1 MDPHDPNYGS
11 HPSQSI
17 PNAAY
22 PDSAYQPSHGGSD
35 KPAQGVSSSPVMG
48 MGTSPGIG
56 MGITPVSS
64 HPQLHQHHSY
74 SPSQQSHLA
83 AFSHQ
88 SSPSSSRIAPSPWGV
103 SGPQGVPIPTGPP
116 PPYDPTQ
123 PPSSYS
129 PLDASS
135 PHSPSRPA
143 DLHVQPTPPASTHY
157 PPSLSSAQSPHPPS
171 PNPYSTAG
179 SSLENGSNKLG
190 PIAEARRR
198 KKRKVKICVV
208 ALCAVILF
216 MIALIV
222 GVALGV
228 LKVQFKGGNDHGG
241 PDNIQD

>member
-1 MDPHDPNYGS
+1 MDPHDANHGS

-22 PDSAYQPSHGGSD
+22 PDSAYQPGHSTYQPSHGGSD
-35 KPAQGVSSSPVMG
+35 KPAQGVSSS
-48 MGTSPGIG
+48 
-56 MGITPVSS
+56 PVSS

-74 SPSQQSHLA
+74 SPSQQSHLG

-88 SSPSSSRIAPSPWGV
+88 SDPSSSRIAPSPWGV

-129 PLDASS
+129 PLDNASS
-135 PHSPSRPA
+135 SHSPSRPV
-143 DLHVQPTPPASTHY
+143 DLHIQPTPPASTHY
-157 PPSLSSAQSPHPPS
+157 LPSLSSAQSPHPPS

-198 KKRKVKICVV
+198 KKRKVKICIV
-208 ALCAVILF
+208 ALCAVLLF

-241 PDNIQD
+241 PDNTQE